1 MDWYQEWAN
10 PFNLLAEAVGY
21 LRAVT
26 RLCWIVAAV
35 TALAACSAPTPRVS
49 TVVYQ
54 TRSDT
59 PLNKIEIQVQN
70 DGEKPVTVDF
80 AQLSSPSLAG
90 TPQWNEPVEIPAGA
104 AMDLK
109 VALPEANCG
118 GQGDA
123 QVQLR
128 VDGMTVTM
136 AADDKLGQLAK
147 YIDNDCLRQAVE
159 QEMDM
164 RIAAIDDEGLVIEGS
179 TGEVQVGELGTTIL
193 FRPVNPAAISQ
204 GRARVALQPN
214 RCDAHAL
221 AEDKQGTYFPLA
233 VTLPDGRSGTYTL
246 GVDQQM
252 RQQLYSLYAR
262 QCGL

>member
-1 MDWYQEWAN
+1 MDTHGEWAN
-10 PFNLLAEAVGY
+10 PFNLLAAVVGY

-26 RLCWIVAAV
+26 RLCCVVAAV
-35 TALAACSAPTPRVS
+35 TALAACAAPTPPVS

-109 VALPEANCG
+109 VALPAANCG

-128 VDGMTVTM
+128 VDGTTVTM

-147 YIDNDCLRQAVE
+147 YIDNDCLRQAVA
-159 QEMDM
+159 QQMDL
-164 RIAAIDDEGLVIEGS
+164 RIAAIDDEGLVIEGA
-179 TGEVQVGELGTTIL
+179 TGEVRAGELGTTIL
-193 FRPVNPAAISQ
+193 FRPVDPMAI
-204 GRARVALQPN
+204 ARGSDRVRLQPN

-246 GVDQQM
+246 GVDQQL
-252 RQQLYSLYAR
+252 RQQLYGLYAGL
-262 QCGL
+262 CGL